1 MPTPLSL
8 NNSVIWLIESD
19 SQYDT
24 APETFVEE
32 DLTDEYPDPEV
43 EGLIRA
49 FRASDMFKRPPGE
62 CRQPYLFF
70 FSNLKLLQF
79 NQRRLRARLASAAV
93 LSMLYC
99 NQMGLNTLR
108 QTGLSP

>member
-1 MPTPLSL
+1 MPSPLSL
-8 NNSVIWLIESD
+8 NNSVIWLIESDLSESD

-32 DLTDEYPDPEV
+32 DLTNEYPNPEV

-49 FRASDMFKRPPGE
+49 FRDSDMFKRPPGE

-70 FSNLKLLQF
+70 LI
-79 NQRRLRARLASAAV
+79 
-93 LSMLYC
+93 
-99 NQMGLNTLR
+99 
-108 QTGLSP
+108 